1 MGKLIDSYNEII
13 SHVKSINDRIRQIES
28 EIQQKSVDTASDNT
42 ARIIKLEEQL
52 VKIDDYLLRVKG
64 FQELAKKNLDSQNV
78 LTIEAPPGYRVN
90 LNRLSD
96 WSKMIDPMSSND
108 PYAQRVFAVAKCD
121 ECFLEQ
127 KKREFSERI
136 AQLKS
141 NLDTGKS
148 DEIEKLKRSLA
159 LAREE
164 LKQYAAS
171 SEMSE
176 FSQIVISENN
186 KYWSKNSP
194 TSFINRSEADE
205 VFAPGAYAAPLSFAK
220 EQRV

>member
-1 MGKLIDSYNEII
+1 MGKLVDLYNEVI
-13 SHVKSINDRIRQIES
+13 SHVKSINDRIKQIES
-28 EIQQKSVDTASDNT
+28 EIQQKSADATSDNT

-52 VKIDDYLLRVKG
+52 AKIDDYLLRVKG

-96 WSKMIDPMSSND
+96 WAKMIDPMSSND

-127 KKREFSERI
+127 KKKEFSERI
-136 AQLKS
+136 VQLKS
-141 NLDTGKS
+141 DQDTGKN
-148 DEIEKLKRSLA
+148 DEIDRLKQSLK

-164 LKQYAAS
+164 LKQAF
-171 SEMSE
+171 E
-176 FSQIVISENN
+176 
-186 KYWSKNSP
+186 
-194 TSFINRSEADE
+194 
-205 VFAPGAYAAPLSFAK
+205 
-220 EQRV
+220 